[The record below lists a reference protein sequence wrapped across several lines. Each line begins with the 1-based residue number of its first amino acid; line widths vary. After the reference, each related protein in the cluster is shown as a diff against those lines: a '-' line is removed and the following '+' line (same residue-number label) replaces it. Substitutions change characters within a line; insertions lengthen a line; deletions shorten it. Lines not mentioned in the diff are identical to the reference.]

1 MTIVE
6 QEMRP
11 LKLTTVFLV
20 GIAIGLTATLFT
32 GFTVAGY
39 WIVVMAWAIAVTAAA
54 SYVMLWNSPSS
65 IVRREHELRP
75 AHFST
80 LRITLEFVRYDGILL
95 DFIAEGPKVDEKHT
109 GEWLIVWREGGPLG
123 SARQTPERWLA
134 IPISE
139 QRKYRITNEHISL
152 REAIILSEWEPYILE
167 GNPLNPGRVTRINVS
182 DLPTDYIPTA
192 DISVYGRL
200 LHAPRTRG

>member
-1 MTIVE
+1 MTD
-6 QEMRP
+6 
-11 LKLTTVFLV
+11 
-20 GIAIGLTATLFT
+20 
-32 GFTVAGY
+32 
-39 WIVVMAWAIAVTAAA
+39 
-54 SYVMLWNSPSS
+54 
-65 IVRREHELRP
+65 LRP

-80 LRITLEFVRYDGILL
+80 LRITLEFIRYDGVLL

-182 DLPTDYIPTA
+182 DLPADYIPTA